1 MSFVPMCGDCYHCL
15 RDEAYL
21 CLKLPRGGMH
31 EDGSSRFY
39 LGDTPLNTFML
50 LGNMAEQVVCSEINV
65 VPVSKDVPLQVAA
78 LIGCG
83 VTTGV
88 GAVLNTAQVPAG
100 ATVAVFGCGGVG
112 LACIQGA
119 RVAGASRIFAI
130 DLSDTK
136 LEMAKRFGATDVM
149 RADDKTSKAIMKAT
163 GGIGVD
169 YAFEAIGIGKVVG
182 QALAATR
189 RGGHTVAVGVGS
201 FKDEIKLNALGFP
214 LSNKHLSGCMFGSAN
229 PRVDFPKLAELHRT
243 GQLDLA
249 GMVTRTYTIDEG
261 AQAFEDLKS
270 GVNARGVIVFE

>member
-1 MSFVPMCGDCYHCL
+1 
-15 RDEAYL
+15 
-21 CLKLPRGGMH
+21 
-31 EDGSSRFY
+31 
-39 LGDTPLNTFML
+39 
-50 LGNMAEQVVCSEINV
+50 
-65 VPVSKDVPLQVAA
+65 
-78 LIGCG
+78 
-83 VTTGV
+83 
-88 GAVLNTAQVPAG
+88 
-100 ATVAVFGCGGVG
+100 
-112 LACIQGA
+112 
-119 RVAGASRIFAI
+119 VAGASRIFAI